1 MELKH
6 FRLIK
11 AIADEGNIANS
22 AERLFLTQ
30 SALSHQLRSVEEN
43 LGVKIFIRNRKEWEL
58 TEEGQELYHLATSVL
73 NSVDKKLMQ
82 IKHFSQSTGGNIKA
96 GSECYSFYLLFP
108 SFLQRMSALYPQISI
123 DLNFD
128 ATHQPLSKLLSYE
141 VDIAMVT
148 RQPGLES
155 LSSVEVLQ
163 DELFAVMHKEN
174 PLSQREYLEA
184 RDFTDQHLLIH
195 SFPLE
200 TVSVYETY
208 LKPNDV
214 LPKKISAI
222 PLTEVSLEMI
232 NANMGITC
240 IPKWTLKHVIYQKE
254 LVFKPISRNG
264 LKRSLFLVMRNEDL
278 SKKHFTDF
286 ICNFEETIAQEFP
299 ENRVT
304 DKPVREMSFN
314 Q

>member
-43 LGVKIFIRNRKEWEL
+43 LGVKIFIRSRKEWEL
-58 TEEGQELYHLATSVL
+58 TEEGQELYHLATTVL
-73 NSVDKKLMQ
+73 DSVDKKLQQ
-82 IKHFSQSTGGNIKA
+82 IKYFNQNTGGKIKVS
-96 GSECYSFYLLFP
+96 SECFSFYLLFP

-141 VDIAMVT
+141 VDMAIVT
-148 RQPGLES
+148 RQPTLES
-155 LSSVEVLQ
+155 LYSVEVLQ

-174 PLSQREYLEA
+174 SLSHKEYLEA
-184 RDFTDQHLLIH
+184 RDFSDQHLLIH

-214 LPKKISAI
+214 MPKKISAI
-222 PLTEVSLEMI
+222 PLTEVNLEMI

-240 IPKWTLKHVIYQKE
+240 MPKWTLKHISYQKE
-254 LVFKPISRNG
+254 LVFKPISKNG
-264 LKRSLFLVMRNEDL
+264 LKRSLFLVMRNEDFP
-278 SKKHFTDF
+278 KKHFKDF
-286 ICNFEETIAQEFP
+286 ISNFEESITQEFS
-299 ENRVT
+299 ENKVP